1 MAAAYEPPVSDDRG
15 ELLIRPSWRALGPW
29 QVAIIAVVAMGLLAG
44 CLELFGKSERLS
56 WFAAFLGLCGLGLAG
71 YVLSLTVSIIGSRIT
86 VTIDAILVRRWFWL
100 TKRVDPKTIARV
112 VRCSVRK
119 GERGHPLV
127 DPTLFALSETGRCV
141 LSLYADR
148 WSQADLDRIWR
159 HVGVVPEGSWD
170 DVIDDIDLHRRF
182 PGAF

>member
-15 ELLIRPSWRALGPW
+15 PLVIRPSWRALGPW
-29 QVAIIAVVAMGLLAG
+29 QVGIIAAVAVGLLAG
-44 CLELFGKSERLS
+44 CLALFGKSETLS
-56 WFAAFLGLCGLGLAG
+56 WFAAFLGMCGLGLAT
-71 YVLSLTVSIIGSRIT
+71 YVLSLTVSMIGSSIT
-86 VTIDAILVRRWFWL
+86 VTVDAIVVTRWFWL
-100 TKRVDPKTIARV
+100 TKRVDPRNIARV

-119 GERGHPLV
+119 GSRGHPLV
-127 DPTLFALSETGRCV
+127 DPALLTLSQTGRCV

-148 WSQADLDRIWR
+148 WSQTDLDRIWR

-170 DVIDDIDLHRRF
+170 DVIDDIDLYGRF